1 MARPVD
7 VGVVAAGRWTRRRS
21 WRNIAGIA
29 CAEGTLSITR
39 RTALATWPALA
50 AGFVSAP
57 SRALARDLPAM
68 QSWPLRTRER
78 TRIHDVA
85 PAPDH
90 GVWFTAQGSGHL
102 GWFDP
107 RSGNTELIALGSRSS
122 PHGVIQ
128 GPDKAAWITDS
139 GLNAIVRVGWPD
151 REVRRFALP
160 EGTPYAN
167 LNTCAFD
174 GDGDLWFTG
183 QSGFV
188 GRLAVQRAAI
198 SVQPAPRGR
207 GPYGICATPQGDVW
221 WCSLAQ
227 SFIARI
233 DRATG
238 ESRIVEP
245 PAPDQ
250 GARRVW
256 SDSLGRIW
264 VSEWTSGNLSMHD
277 PRPRASQPLW
287 KTWRLP
293 GDRPRAYAVYVD
305 ERDKVW
311 VSDFG
316 ANAVLRFDP
325 VRETFDSWRF
335 EREAAGIRQILGRPG
350 EVWLPE
356 SGTEHISVIRTG

>member
-1 MARPVD
+1 VACCARTITRMNYRLDQTPF
-7 VGVVAAGRWTRRRS
+7 AATPRRRETVL
-21 WRNIAGIA
+21 ALVGLA
-29 CAEGTLSITR
+29 
-39 RTALATWPALA
+39 ALAGLAPA
-50 AGFVSAP
+50 
-57 SRALARDLPAM
+57 ARSQSLPPL
-68 QSWPLRTRER
+68 QSWPLRTPQR

-90 GVWFTAQGSGHL
+90 GVWFTAQASGHL

-107 RSGNTELIALGSRSS
+107 QSGRSELIALGPGSA

-128 GPDKAAWITDS
+128 GADKAAWITD
-139 GLNAIVRVGWPD
+139 GGQNAIVRVNWPE
-151 REVRRFALP
+151 RAVKRFPLP
-160 EGTPYAN
+160 DGTPYAN

-174 GDGDLWFTG
+174 GAGDLWFTG
-183 QSGFV
+183 QSGYIGKV
-188 GRLAVQRAAI
+188 AVKTGQV
-198 SVQPAPRGR
+198 SVKAAPRGR

-238 ESRIVEP
+238 DSVVVEP
-245 PAPDQ
+245 PTANQ

-256 SDSLGRIW
+256 SDSRGRIW
-264 VSEWTSGNLSMHD
+264 VSEWNSGNLSVHD
-277 PRPRASQPLW
+277 PRNAQRPWRS
-287 KTWRLP
+287 WRLP
-293 GDRPRAYAVYVD
+293 GSAPQAYAVYVD

-325 VRETFDSWRF
+325 ETEKFDSWAF
-335 EREAAGIRQILGRPG
+335 PREAAGIRQILGRPG

-356 SGTEHISVIRTG
+356 SGTEHISMIRTR